1 MGKILMRSFLQT
13 LEQSETNLK
22 KIIFINSGVKLACTG
37 SGVLEDLLEF
47 AAKGVKIL
55 SCGTGLEYFGVQKDL
70 QAGKVSNMYEILNSL
85 TQSGKVIKV

>member
-1 MGKILMRSFLQT
+1 MRSFLQT

-55 SCGTGLEYFGVQKDL
+55 SCGTCLEYFGVQKDL